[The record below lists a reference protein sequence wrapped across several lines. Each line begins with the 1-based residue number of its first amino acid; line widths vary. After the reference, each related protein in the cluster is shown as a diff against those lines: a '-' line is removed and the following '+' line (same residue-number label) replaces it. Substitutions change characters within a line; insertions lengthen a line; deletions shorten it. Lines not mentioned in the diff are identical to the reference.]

1 MPTLAA
7 WFHENANLMAAVQ
20 RLALHRNPLTHRVQ
34 RIEALCGLSLDNHM
48 TAWTSAL
55 P

>member
-7 WFHENANLMAAVQ
+7 WFHENANLMAAAQ
-20 RLALHRNPLTHRVQ
+20 RLALHRNTLTHCVQ